1 MAYGRGRS
9 SWRRGRRL
17 AVNEEAV
24 ASLIGILRVRDEA
37 AAKSRVSEALSLRA
51 EFVEQFPVDRWPTM
65 TLDQYALGTD
75 TAVGSFC
82 WWLEYHTLSVGS
94 IKGGSAVKHMIWRRK
109 DGTWRWPSEYQTLD
123 AAWESVRA
131 GFVEMLDLAAQG
143 DLVAAG
149 SVPVLSG
156 ATALRLKTLYMYFPD
171 RLLPIFNKRHLDH
184 FLARLGVEYSG
195 WSALQTNLHL
205 LEQLRT
211 VPYLADLPTQDLMY
225 LLYAWD
231 SPVTTTRIV
240 KVAPGERGKYWDDC
254 LAGGYICV
262 GWDDVGDLT
271 EFGSKDEYRAVF
283 ATFWPY
289 GGNESQVTRKSNELW
304 TLTELEPGDKVVA
317 NRGTSEI
324 LGIGT
329 VTDAGYEWR
338 PDREEMRHTVAVDW
352 DTTHAGSIEPVK
364 AWATTTVKKVPPA
377 LYRSIVSGGTGPVPA
392 DLPSTLDP
400 IYPEV
405 EAAVARRGQVVLY
418 GPPGTG
424 KTYTARRAAVWLLEG
439 GSANPAAAATLAD
452 PEAFAAAEHRLSS
465 SRPASQR
472 TWFMVANPQ
481 RVWSW
486 SSLFDEGSV
495 EYNFGRIQ
503 RNYPNVRVG
512 DLVVG
517 YESTPVKRVVALAR
531 VTGEYD
537 PDAPPEQALVLEPV
551 AQVADGVTYEELQTD
566 PVLASSEPAKHRCQ
580 GTLFALTPVEADRLL
595 GLLVERDPSLA
606 GTTGTAVQR
615 LTRLTFHPSY
625 TYEDFVEGFRPQATG
640 SGHLDLVLTDGE
652 FKRVCAAAAAAPE
665 EQFVVLIDEIN
676 RGNIPKIL
684 GELITLLEKD
694 KRGLTVRLPQSGDDF
709 CVPPNVTV
717 IGTMNTADRSIQLL
731 DTALRRRFAF
741 VELMPDA
748 DVLTG
753 TTAGSLALDV
763 FLDNLNSRVR
773 DLVGRERQV
782 GHALFFF
789 DGRPVDS
796 AEEFAGVFRHELLPL
811 LQEYLYEDYTALA
824 ELLGEKVVDTDAQ
837 RPGAVVDDPD
847 ELCAALAE
855 HFGAHTST

>member
-1 MAYGRGRS
+1 M
-9 SWRRGRRL
+9 
-17 AVNEEAV
+17 E
-24 ASLIGILRVRDEA
+24 
-37 AAKSRVSEALSLRA
+37 
-51 EFVEQFPVDRWPTM
+51 
-65 TLDQYALGTD
+65 LDQYALGTEIEG
-75 TAVGSFC
+75 GSFC
-82 WWLEYHTLSVGS
+82 WWLEYRTRTVGS
-94 IKGGSAVKHMIWRRK
+94 IKGGSAVKHLIWHRK
-109 DGTWRWPSEYQTLD
+109 DGTWRWPSEYTSVD
-123 AAWESVRA
+123 AAWTSVRA

-149 SVPVLSG
+149 SVAALSG

-205 LEQLRT
+205 LEHLRG
-211 VPYLADLPTQDLMY
+211 VPQLADRSTQELMY

-231 SPVTTTRIV
+231 SPVSTTRIV
-240 KVAPGERGKYWDDC
+240 KIAPGERGRFWDDC
-254 LAGGYICV
+254 VAGGYVCV
-262 GWDDVGDLT
+262 GWSDVGDLT
-271 EFGSKDEYRAVF
+271 EFGSKDEYRAAF
-283 ATFWPY
+283 ASCWPY
-289 GGNESQVTRKSNELW
+289 DGNESQVTRKSNELW
-304 TLTELEPGDKVVA
+304 TLMELEPGDKVVA

-329 VTDAGYEWR
+329 VTDGGYEWR

-352 DTTHAGSIEPVK
+352 DTTHAGPIEPVK
-364 AWATTTVKKVPPA
+364 SWAMNTVAKVPA
-377 LYRSIVSGGTGPVPA
+377 TLYRSIVSGGAGPVPA

-400 IYPEV
+400 IYREV

-439 GSANPAAAATLAD
+439 GSTNSDAAATLAD
-452 PEAFAAAEHRLSS
+452 PDAFAAAEERLSS
-465 SRPASQR
+465 SRPAAQR

-486 SSLFDEGSV
+486 STLFAEGSV
-495 EYNFGRIQ
+495 DYNYGRIQ
-503 RNYPNVRVG
+503 RNYPNVRAG

-537 PDAPPEQALVLEPV
+537 PGAPPEQALTLEPV
-551 AQVADGVTYEELQTD
+551 AQVTDGITYEELQTD
-566 PVLASSEPAKHRCQ
+566 PVLSSSEPAKHRCQ
-580 GTLFALTPVEADRLL
+580 GTLFALSDVEADRLL

-625 TYEDFVEGFRPQATG
+625 TYEDFVEGFRPRATG
-640 SGHLDLVLTDGE
+640 TGQLDLVLTDGE

-748 DVLTG
+748 EVLSG
-753 TTAGSLALDV
+753 TTAGSLELDM
-763 FLDNLNSRVR
+763 FLDSLNSRIR
-773 DLVGRERQV
+773 DMVGRERQV
-782 GHALFFF
+782 GHALFFA
-789 DGRPVDS
+789 DSRPVDS

-811 LQEYLYEDYTALA
+811 LQEYLYEDYTALS
-824 ELLGEKVVDTDAQ
+824 ELLGDKVIDVEAQ
-837 RPGAVVDDPD
+837 RLGDVADDPD

-855 HFGAHTST
+855 HFGTRTSA